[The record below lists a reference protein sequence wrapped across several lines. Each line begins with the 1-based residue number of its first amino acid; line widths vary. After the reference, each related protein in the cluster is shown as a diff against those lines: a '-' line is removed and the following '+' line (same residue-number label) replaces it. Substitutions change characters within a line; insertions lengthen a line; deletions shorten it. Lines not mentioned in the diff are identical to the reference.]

1 MYNFADDFSFDLY
14 NDYYDEEKNLENL
27 SIRITAFGLSLLV
40 CVTILFLKM
49 ERNKI
54 IINTDSNEVKDEEV

>member
-1 MYNFADDFSFDLY
+1 MYNSADDFSIDLY
-14 NDYYDEEKNLENL
+14 NAYYDEEKNLENL
-27 SIRITAFGLSLLV
+27 SIRITALGLSLLV